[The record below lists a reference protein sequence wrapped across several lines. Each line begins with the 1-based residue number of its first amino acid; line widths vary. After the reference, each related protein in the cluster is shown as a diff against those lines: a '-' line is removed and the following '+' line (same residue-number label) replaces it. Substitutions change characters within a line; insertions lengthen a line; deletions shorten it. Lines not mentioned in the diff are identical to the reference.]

1 MQQRCRENS
10 QGLPS
15 PRVVSK
21 RSQLFPSYS
30 EKEAKKFPATNMAFT
45 AYIFQEDY
53 DRLTRQEVIHAIR
66 QQKGGSLF
74 GQWTSTGNPVI
85 HRAMSFSQSQVERD
99 AMAKTLHEAFRVC
112 HIGEWR
118 PVEYHT
124 YSMQASEAKQRLI
137 RGRGEPPTRFLVLD
151 VSKTDIVPFLL
162 NCKTDQSERGRLE
175 KLSGKNPFNKRESFE
190 EPMQRRDNDYAGVR
204 YPAGQPNVPHQAP
217 RAAQFQEATTV
228 DVQWYSGEDGNRKL
242 QKVVED
248 FKKIA
253 VGNVDMSRDTKT
265 QDISL
270 SFTDNRRRKKWEI
283 LFPPRFPR
291 MAAILIENP
300 GTSQEL
306 HLKQPTSDKAS
317 KAVENM
323 ISTIQRNI
331 LY

>member
-1 MQQRCRENS
+1 
-10 QGLPS
+10 
-15 PRVVSK
+15 
-21 RSQLFPSYS
+21 
-30 EKEAKKFPATNMAFT
+30 MAFT

-53 DRLTRQEVIHAIR
+53 DRLTRQEVTHASR

-85 HRAMSFSQSQVERD
+85 HRAMSFSQSQSDRD
-99 AMAKTLHEAFRVC
+99 AVAKSLYEAFRVC

-124 YSMQASEAKQRLI
+124 YSMQASEAIQRLI

-162 NCKTDQSERGRLE
+162 NCKTDQYDRGRLE
-175 KLSGKNPFNKRESFE
+175 KLSGENPFNKRESFQ
-190 EPMQRRDNDYAGVR
+190 EPMPRRDYEYPAAGVR
-204 YPAGQPNVPHQAP
+204 HPAGRPNVPHQIQVAGK
-217 RAAQFQEATTV
+217 FQEATTIG
-228 DVQWYSGEDGNRKL
+228 VQWYSGEEGNRKL

-253 VGNVDMSRDTKT
+253 VGNVEMARDTKT

-270 SFTDNRRRKKWEI
+270 SFTDKRRRKKWEI
-283 LFPPRFPR
+283 LFPPRFPGV
-291 MAAILIENP
+291 AALLIENP

-306 HLKQPTSDKAS
+306 HHKQPTNDKAS
-317 KAVENM
+317 KAVETM